1 MINRRMTLAAALILA
16 LGLTLTGCMNSTT
29 RDAQPAPTATAD
41 FMPGTTDGGQ
51 GVNNPTATIQ
61 PTVTDQNGMID
72 GNGMAG
78 NGTGMA
84 GTGTAGNNGNTGA
97 TSNGAL
103 NPFDWANGAS
113 QIEQAIARI
122 SEIAESRVVVA
133 NSTALVGVKFD
144 NVYKGQLT
152 ERIRQMVAA
161 EVMRADPTIQTVA
174 VTSDAGDVQKVYQLS
189 DQIRAGRTASELSQ
203 EINAIVRNA
212 TTLR

>member
-1 MINRRMTLAAALILA
+1 MINRRMTLVAALILA

-29 RDAQPAPTATAD
+29 RNAQPAPTATAD
-41 FMPGTTDGGQ
+41 FMPGTTDRGQ

-72 GNGMAG
+72 GNGMTG
-78 NGTGMA
+78 N
-84 GTGTAGNNGNTGA
+84 GNNGNTGA

-113 QIEQAIARI
+113 RIEEAIARI

-174 VTSDAGDVQKVYQLS
+174 VTSDAGDVQKVYALS
-189 DQIRAGRTASELSQ
+189 EKIRAGRTADELAA

>member
-1 MINRRMTLAAALILA
+1 MINRRMTLVAALILA

-29 RDAQPAPTATAD
+29 RNAQPAPTATAD

-51 GVNNPTATIQ
+51 GVNNPAATVQ

-72 GNGMAG
+72 GNGMNG
-78 NGTGMA
+78 NGMTGN
-84 GTGTAGNNGNTGA
+84 GNNGNTGA

-161 EVMRADPTIQTVA
+161 EVMKADPSIQTVA
-174 VTSDAGDVQKVYQLS
+174 VTSDDQDVQKVYQLS